1 MATSEQRAQALY
13 FVNAPVDFLLIGGLS
28 IAAFLYLRLFYSGER
43 TGDILTLAL
52 QLSWIGNWPHAAAT
66 NYRLYRSTE
75 NIRQYPLTALVIPW
89 VMVAGIAG
97 SFASPELFAPAFVKV
112 AILWAP
118 YHFAGQS
125 IGISLIYA
133 RRAGFDFGA
142 VGRWALSAFL
152 YGLFVAQAVR
162 YEAGLQRFDHYGLSY
177 ASLGIPERFGT
188 IAGAWVALSGLAFLA
203 CVALRCRAERRLVP
217 PIVLFPVLTHFVW
230 FVPGARWA
238 SFGEFVPFFHGLQY
252 LLIAWS
258 MQLKEKLDREGLEPS
273 RGYVLSETGRWG
285 AMNFVVGAALFYGL
299 PELLARFGA
308 PLAFTTGIIASAV
321 QIHHYFVDGVIWK
334 LRQKSVS
341 SPLMAGL
348 DDLLRPPARPTTA
361 AA

>member
-1 MATSEQRAQALY
+1 METKRPQALY
-13 FVNAPVDFLLIGGLS
+13 FVNAPVDFLLIGGIS
-28 IAAFLYLRLFYSGER
+28 IAAFLYLRLFYTGER
-43 TGDILTLAL
+43 TSEILTLTL

-66 NYRLYRSTE
+66 NYRLYRSAET
-75 NIRQYPLTALVIPW
+75 IRQYPMTALVIPW
-89 VMVAGIAG
+89 VLVAGVAA
-97 SFASPELFAPAFVKV
+97 SFASPDLFAPAFVKV

-118 YHFAGQS
+118 FHFAGQS

-142 VGRWALSAFL
+142 AGRWALSAFL

-162 YEAGLQRFDHYGLSY
+162 YEAGLQRFDQYGLAY
-177 ASLGIPERFGT
+177 ASLGVPEWWGT
-188 IAGAWVALSGLAFLA
+188 LAQGWVVLAGLGFIA
-203 CVALRCRAERRLVP
+203 CVWRRCAAERRLVP
-217 PIVLFPVLTHFVW
+217 PIVLFPVLTHFIW
-230 FVPGARWA
+230 FVPGAQWA

-273 RGYVLSETGRWG
+273 RGYVLSETARWG
-285 AMNFVVGAALFYGL
+285 AMNFAVGAALFYGI
-299 PELLARFGA
+299 PELMARFGA
-308 PLAFTTGIIASAV
+308 PLAFTTGIVASAV

-334 LRQKSVS
+334 LRKTSVS

-348 DDLLRPPARPTTA
+348 DDLLRAPARATTA